1 MSLNEKESAQ
11 LEKRF
16 ASFQKKIER
25 LKEDSFE
32 KRRLKDF
39 FLSRKQIEERFVLEK
54 LNKEYFGELPESRK
68 GHDPIKIFER
78 ERKIDFSL
86 ISFKKI
92 FLDGNLER
100 FTKLLLKE
108 DRELQKFMKETSYSD
123 LKVQYLEADEES
135 GRIGYKIG
143 IYA

>member
-11 LEKRF
+11 LEKRY

-54 LNKEYFGELPESRK
+54 LNKEYFGELPENRK
-68 GHDPIKIFER
+68 GHDLIRIFER

-135 GRIGYKIG
+135 GRISYKIG
-143 IYA
+143 VYA

>member
-1 MSLNEKESAQ
+1 MSLNEKDSAQ
-11 LEKRF
+11 LEKRY
-16 ASFQKKIER
+16 ASFQKKRER

-54 LNKEYFGELPESRK
+54 LNKEYFSELPENKK
-68 GHDPIKIFER
+68 GHDLIKIFER

-108 DRELQKFMKETSYSD
+108 DKELQKFMKETSYSD
-123 LKVQYLEADEES
+123 LKVCYLEADEEN
-135 GRIGYKIG
+135 GRISYKIG

>member
-68 GHDPIKIFER
+68 GHDLIKIFER